1 MYEGHMPNG
10 SGIQKHSAGEL
21 FPVIIVHYGDGQAR
35 WVDPEKRLAS
45 DKCKDAK
52 LIYAAARA
60 YKDSQAWAL
69 NCATLRGFLRRYY
82 EEFVNE
88 SAR

>member
-35 WVDPEKRLAS
+35 WVDPEKRRAS
-45 DKCKDAK
+45 AK
-52 LIYAAARA
+52 SSDVAEVWKAAKSYRA
-60 YKDSQAWAL
+60 DRHHPVWCIVQEV
-69 NCATLRGFLRRYY
+69 LRDNY